1 MQLRGVGGSRL
12 GGFGTSQR
20 LLAFAVASLAWT
32 PSVAR
37 GQEKG
42 EVACTDYEVSEA
54 PDSTSGGVR
63 MRTRTSPPG
72 TGFLGLATVRASGSE
87 ANPGGYPKVD
97 RVYCG
102 YPAYKAGLRV
112 GDLVLAV
119 NERDARQPRVIAAGR
134 PGTVLEVR
142 IQRGQEV
149 LELKMVSVRHPRPPR
164 S

>member
-1 MQLRGVGGSRL
+1 
-12 GGFGTSQR
+12 
-20 LLAFAVASLAWT
+20 
-32 PSVAR
+32 
-37 GQEKG
+37 
-42 EVACTDYEVSEA
+42 
-54 PDSTSGGVR
+54 